1 MSRSD
6 GELGGVGDD
15 SDADDGQPL
24 PKVAKKDDDINSS
37 GIPSSSDLTCTCCVI
52 TSKDQD
58 PVEMRKKDGNSSH
71 QVHKLAR
78 KSIQRKVPKRKLR
91 KVPKNTPEKVPR
103 QKVRRDRRTSAESS
117 SELIDDVKEL
127 SSTSTH
133 TTLGHSK

>member
-37 GIPSSSDLTCTCCVI
+37 GIPSSPDLTCTCCVI
-52 TSKDQD
+52 PSKDQD
-58 PVEMRKKDGNSSH
+58 PEEM
-71 QVHKLAR
+71 
-78 KSIQRKVPKRKLR
+78 RKLR

-127 SSTSTH
+127 SPTPA
-133 TTLGHSK
+133 

>member
-37 GIPSSSDLTCTCCVI
+37 GIPSPPDLCCVI

-58 PVEMRKKDGNSSH
+58 PVEIRKKDGNLNQSVHLNVTFVSS
-71 QVHKLAR
+71 
-78 KSIQRKVPKRKLR
+78 IC
-91 KVPKNTPEKVPR
+91 
-103 QKVRRDRRTSAESS
+103 
-117 SELIDDVKEL
+117 
-127 SSTSTH
+127 
-133 TTLGHSK
+133 